1 MNLRTISAVL
11 CLLAPLAHAGEA
23 EVEDV
28 LARTE
33 AAYARALAL
42 EHGWAV
48 TEPLMEEARAA
59 LAAGEVDRAQ
69 EIAERAL
76 LTAEQAVAQAEREA
90 ESWRDRAL
98 GS

>member
-11 CLLAPLAHAGEA
+11 CLLAPFAHAGEA
-23 EVEDV
+23 EVEEV
-28 LARTE
+28 LDRAE
-33 AAYARALAL
+33 AAYARALEL
-42 EHGWAV
+42 EHGWSV

-76 LTAEQAVAQAEREA
+76 LTAEQAVLQAEHEA
-90 ESWRDRAL
+90 EAWRGRTL
-98 GS
+98 GG